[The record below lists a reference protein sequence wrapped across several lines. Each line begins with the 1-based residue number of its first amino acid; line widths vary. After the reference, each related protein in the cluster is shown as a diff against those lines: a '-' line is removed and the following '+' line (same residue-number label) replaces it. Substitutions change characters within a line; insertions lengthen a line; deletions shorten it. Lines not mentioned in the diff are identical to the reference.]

1 MITEAMQATQL
12 SPITH
17 VKDGKAKEYENVYR
31 KSRLNK
37 RGDWR
42 RQTEEMKCGTEQTM
56 KLE

>member
-1 MITEAMQATQL
+1 MQATQL

-31 KSRLNK
+31 KPRLNK